1 MGLLLKAVETYD
13 ANADLVGVYQ
23 AGRDPLAPIGHI
35 LTNAGIEITLNAQ
48 GVFLSARRVEK
59 SEPKILIPVT
69 EDSSGRTSGLAAH
82 PLCDQL
88 KYISCTNEKAHTLYL
103 QTLHAWMRSPH
114 SHPFLQAVFS
124 YAESGTIL
132 SDLTKAGILDSA
144 EHYDEKLLVC
154 WRVHGFVDEEP
165 ACWKNRNLF
174 DAFVA
179 YYCSRVSERGIGFC
193 MIDGKTAPAA
203 VQHPKGIIPVNGN
216 AKLISANDTSGFTYR
231 GRFTDDSQAATMS
244 YEVSQKIHSALHWL
258 AATQGVFIGGRTF
271 LCWNPQGIEIPKPQA
286 AFLRRDAAKQIKYSD
301 YRKAL
306 SETLRGWQ
314 ETIPRDAGAVV
325 AAFDAATSGRLSLT
339 YYSELPVSDF
349 LERLH
354 NWDALCCWE
363 HSSFGIQSPS
373 LSQIA
378 DCAFGTVRVSDKQTK
393 LETDERVMRQQVQR
407 LLSCRVD
414 RGKMPADI
422 ARAAAAKASNLQIM
436 DAALRETVLF
446 TACAVLRKYKY
457 DWYKEEWGMALE
469 PQKKDVS
476 YQYGR
481 LLAVFEKIERD
492 TYNLNEQRETNAI
505 RMQSVFAKRPLYA
518 SRIIWEQLKKAYYPK
533 LNPGVRVTFERIIEQ
548 IIQEISSF
556 PQAEQEE
563 ALKDTYLFG
572 YYLQRSALYTSGKTE
587 NSQEEE

>member
-1 MGLLLKAVETYD
+1 MQRWSPEVIRYLHTAADRSRYYTDLARELGAFLHPEDRVCDAGCGLGLLSRALLPYCGHVTAIDRSPAAIADLTARGHDPRLTALTGDIRDLPPQKPYD
-13 ANADLVGVYQ
+13 AMVFCLFSGTDEILDIAARQCGGTALVVRRDFRQHQFSSGVRMAGHTAADMEQELRRRGHELVDFEDSADAYIINTCSVTAVSDKKSRQ
-23 AGRDPLAPIGHI
+23 MIRR
-35 LTNAGIEITLNAQ
+35 
-48 GVFLSARRVEK
+48 ARR
-59 SEPKILIPVT
+59 
-69 EDSSGRTSGLAAH
+69 
-82 PLCDQL
+82 
-88 KYISCTNEKAHTLYL
+88 
-103 QTLHAWMRSPH
+103 RSP
-114 SHPFLQAVFS
+114 
-124 YAESGTIL
+124 
-132 SDLTKAGILDSA
+132 
-144 EHYDEKLLVC
+144 
-154 WRVHGFVDEEP
+154 
-165 ACWKNRNLF
+165 
-174 DAFVA
+174 
-179 YYCSRVSERGIGFC
+179 
-193 MIDGKTAPAA
+193 
-203 VQHPKGIIPVNGN
+203 
-216 AKLISANDTSGFTYR
+216 
-231 GRFTDDSQAATMS
+231 
-244 YEVSQKIHSALHWL
+244 
-258 AATQGVFIGGRTF
+258 
-271 LCWNPQGIEIPKPQA
+271 
-286 AFLRRDAAKQIKYSD
+286 
-301 YRKAL
+301 
-306 SETLRGWQ
+306 
-314 ETIPRDAGAVV
+314 GAVV

-339 YYSELPVSDF
+339 YYSELPVSDL

-378 DCAFGTVRVSDKQTK
+378 DCAFGTVRVSDRQTK

-457 DWYKEEWGMALE
+457 DWYKEEWSMALE

-481 LLAVFEKIERD
+481 LLAVFEKLERD
-492 TYNLNEQRETNAI
+492 TYDSNEQREPNAI

-533 LNPGVRVTFERIIEQ
+533 LAPGARIKYDRIIEQ